1 MKVNFDIH
9 YSTLLDRE
17 ALLVILNNLSTV
29 TSTRTLTMGSTL
41 LAKLTDEDKTIATN
55 KGWTLA

>member
-1 MKVNFDIH
+1 MKVNFSINN
-9 YSTLLDRE
+9 STLLDRE